1 MAPKKPSKK
10 PGKKPFRFKAKSK
23 GGKGP
28 KGKGPARK
36 PKAPRRRAP
45 QASTV
50 KVTENPQA
58 LALARRIGKIVA
70 DMKAQDV
77 MVLDVR
83 GKASYA
89 DYVVVASGDN
99 ERLVSALA
107 DGIDEQLRADG
118 VRPMSAEGSG
128 QGNWVLLDYGDV
140 VAHLFQQDA
149 RVFYDLEG
157 LWADAPRERVG

>member
-1 MAPKKPSKK
+1 MAPKKPTRKK
-10 PGKKPFRFKAKSK
+10 PAHPKRPARKGPGKKPRAPRQKRSPF
-23 GGKGP
+23 
-28 KGKGPARK
+28 PAR
-36 PKAPRRRAP
+36 AVA
-45 QASTV
+45 
-50 KVTENPQA
+50 ENPRAKA
-58 LALARRIGKIVA
+58 LAHRIAAVVS

-77 MVLDVR
+77 VVLDVR
-83 GKASYA
+83 GKASSA
-89 DYVVVASGDN
+89 DSVVIASGDN

-107 DGIDEQLRADG
+107 EAIDEKLRPDG
-118 VRPMSAEGSG
+118 VRPMSTEGAG

>member
-10 PGKKPFRFKAKSK
+10 KNLHRRPARKGPGKKPKA
-23 GGKGP
+23 P
-28 KGKGPARK
+28 KQKRPQFPAR
-36 PKAPRRRAP
+36 AVA
-45 QASTV
+45 
-50 KVTENPQA
+50 ENPQA
-58 LALARRIGKIVA
+58 KALSQRIAAVCT

-77 MVLDVR
+77 VVLDVR

-89 DYVVVASGDN
+89 DYVVIASGDN

-107 DGIDEQLRADG
+107 DGIDDKLRGEG
-118 VRPMSAEGSG
+118 VRPMSTEGGG

>member
-10 PGKKPFRFKAKSK
+10 KLKSK
-23 GGKGP
+23 APRRKQTS
-28 KGKGPARK
+28 RK
-36 PKAPRRRAP
+36 PKAPKARRTFP
-45 QASTV
+45 PG
-50 KVTENPQA
+50 KIIDNPQA
-58 LALARRIGKIVA
+58 KALAARIARVLS
-70 DMKAQDV
+70 DMKGQDV

-89 DYVVVASGDN
+89 DYVVIASGDN
-99 ERLVSALA
+99 ERLVSAMA
-107 DGIDEQLRADG
+107 DAVDDSLRADG
-118 VRPMSAEGSG
+118 IRPLSTEGG
-128 QGNWVLLDYGDV
+128 GPGNWVLLDYGDV